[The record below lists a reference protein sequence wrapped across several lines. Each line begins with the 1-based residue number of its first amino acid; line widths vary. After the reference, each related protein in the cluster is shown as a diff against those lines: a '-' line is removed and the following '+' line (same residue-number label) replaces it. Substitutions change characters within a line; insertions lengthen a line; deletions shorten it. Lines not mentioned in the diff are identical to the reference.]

1 MVQKSGKLTSWGKG
15 SFIAYPRWFELPGFL
30 VAIFPLRLGWPNLKV
45 SLGVKSLVF
54 IRMILL
60 GKLPRLSWFAICPP
74 GAEAEKGDFFGNTH
88 GNSSGKT
95 LETYIQIVAIGSC
108 NFRSLRNL
116 KQLYQLSTYVPQ
128 WSAKLRKLPISLRC
142 TLQELSTYLRSLV
155 PDAEMRIDLPC
166 ALSGRNR
173 GYAFVKLNEGLPLL
187 VRALWNIPT
196 RKTTRILKL
205 QLAKA
210 NVAFCQSLSV
220 WMQGSGFSF
229 WFALT
234 MCSMVVSAPIFAHSQ

>member
-1 MVQKSGKLTSWGKG
+1 MAPAMSGYVGVTEPESISWSEKFGLHPDDPAWKTATTLM
-15 SFIAYPRWFELPGFL
+15 ICNLP
-30 VAIFPLRLGWPNLKV
+30 A
-45 SLGVKSLVF
+45 
-54 IRMILL
+54 
-60 GKLPRLSWFAICPP
+60 
-74 GAEAEKGDFFGNTH
+74 
-88 GNSSGKT
+88 
-95 LETYIQIVAIGSC
+95 
-108 NFRSLRNL
+108 
-116 KQLYQLSTYVPQ
+116 
-128 WSAKLRKLPISLRC
+128 RC

-220 WMQGSGFSF
+220 
-229 WFALT
+229 
-234 MCSMVVSAPIFAHSQ
+234 